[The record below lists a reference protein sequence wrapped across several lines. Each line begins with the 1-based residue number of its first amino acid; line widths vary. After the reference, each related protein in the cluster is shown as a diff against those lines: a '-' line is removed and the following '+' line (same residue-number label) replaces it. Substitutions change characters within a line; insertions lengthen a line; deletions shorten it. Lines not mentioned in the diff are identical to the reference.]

1 YKDAAN
7 IRLSCSRVQDQT
19 AVLEKELQNPRRTNE
34 IINTPVGQLV
44 PPRVSSGF
52 AENEASS
59 RTYEQQYAEVN
70 QISVEAAEATVRNS
84 SKRAAEA
91 AAQGQPGTKKRKKV
105 ERDGCA
111 GRGSWFNCEHE
122 CRDCSQ
128 RSVKLCVG
136 RSSRAANKRRC
147 IPLSQLDLGSERAYQ
162 GCVQEIWYC
171 MEWAVD

>member
-1 YKDAAN
+1 KLEEQLTAYFNGPYKDAAN

-19 AVLEKELQNPRRTNE
+19 AVLEKELQNPRRTNQ

-59 RTYEQQYAEVN
+59 HCATTSYEQQHAEVN

-105 ERDGCA
+105 RVCPRCERDGCA

-147 IPLSQLDLGSERAYQ
+147 IPLSQL
-162 GCVQEIWYC
+162 
-171 MEWAVD
+171 